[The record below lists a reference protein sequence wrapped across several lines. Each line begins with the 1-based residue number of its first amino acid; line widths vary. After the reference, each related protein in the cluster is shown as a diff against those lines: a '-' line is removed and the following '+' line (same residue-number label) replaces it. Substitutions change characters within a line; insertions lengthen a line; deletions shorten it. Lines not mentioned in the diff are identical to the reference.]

1 MGHLTT
7 RDAYKNLEERI
18 NWFTQGAPPSE
29 TLYKILQVLYT
40 EKEAKWVALL
50 PVRPFTLKRAARIW
64 GTTEAKAEKLLDHLC
79 DKALLVDSDYHGERQ
94 FVMPPPMAGF
104 IEFALMRT
112 RGDIDQKYL
121 SELYY
126 QYMNVEEDFVKDLFY
141 ATETRLGRVFVQEPV
156 LTNDKMNHILDYERA
171 THIVKEARY
180 IGLGTCYCRHK
191 MYHNGHPCEIDAP
204 WDVCLTFD
212 NVARSLAEHGGYAR
226 LISKEE
232 AMDALERSYAS
243 NLVQIGENVRE
254 HPAFI
259 CNCCGCCCE
268 ALQAARRFSP
278 MQPVATT
285 NYIPEV
291 SLEKCVGCGKCAE
304 VCPILA
310 ISLKEEMAEEQTR
323 KTERQEAGR
332 SEGMIRAAGGT
343 EGMVQAAGG
352 TEGMVQAAGGTE
364 SMVRVTGESGTG
376 TQGISGARKVK
387 KHARIDTEICL
398 GCGVCAR
405 NCPTKAIELKH
416 RPIQVITPVNSTH
429 RFVLQAIEKGTLQ
442 NLIFDN
448 QAFANHRAMAA
459 VFGTILKLPPVK
471 QALASKQFKSVYLDR
486 LLSMQKKAGK
496 AGKG

>member
-7 RDAYKNLEERI
+7 KDAYKNLEERI

-50 PVRPFTLKRAARIW
+50 PVRPFNLKKAAKIW
-64 GTTEAKAEKLLDHLC
+64 GTTEAKAEKLLDRLC
-79 DKALLVDSDYHGERQ
+79 EKALLVDSDYHGQRQ

-126 QYMNVEEDFVKDLFY
+126 QYMNVEEDFVKDLFF
-141 ATETRLGRVFVQEPV
+141 ATETRLGRVYVQESV

-171 THIVKEARY
+171 THIVDEAKY

-191 MYHNGHPCEIDAP
+191 MYHAGHPCEINAP

-212 NVARSLAEHGGYAR
+212 NVARSLAENGDYAR

-232 AMDALERSYAS
+232 AKEVLERSYES

-268 ALQAARRFSP
+268 ALQAARKFSP

-285 NYIPEV
+285 NYIPKI
-291 SLEKCVGCGKCAE
+291 SLEKCIACGKCAK

-310 ISLKEEMAEEQTR
+310 IAMEENGTDSR
-323 KTERQEAGR
+323 KRPVINE
-332 SEGMIRAAGGT
+332 
-343 EGMVQAAGG
+343 
-352 TEGMVQAAGGTE
+352 
-364 SMVRVTGESGTG
+364 
-376 TQGISGARKVK
+376 
-387 KHARIDTEICL
+387 EICL

-405 NCPTKAIELKH
+405 NCPAKAIELER

-459 VFGTILKLPPVK
+459 VFGTILRLPPMK
-471 QALASKQFKSVYLDR
+471 QALASKQFKSVYLDK
-486 LLSMQKKAGK
+486 LLEVYGKKK
-496 AGKG
+496 K

>member
-7 RDAYKNLEERI
+7 RDAYRNLSDRI
-18 NWFTQGAPPSE
+18 NWFTQGAPASE

-50 PVRPFTLKRAARIW
+50 PVRPFTVAKAARVW
-64 GTTEAKAEKLLDHLC
+64 GTTEGKAEKLLDHLC
-79 DKALLVDSDYHGERQ
+79 EKALLVDSWHNGVRK

-121 SELYY
+121 GELYY
-126 QYMNVEEDFVKDLFY
+126 QYMNVEEDFIKDLFF
-141 ATETRLGRVFVQEPV
+141 ATETKLGRVYVQEPV
-156 LTNDKMNHILDYERA
+156 LTNDKANHILDYEKA
-171 THIVKEARY
+171 THIVEEAEY
-180 IGLGTCYCRHK
+180 IGLGLCYCRHK
-191 MYHNGHPCEIDAP
+191 MYHAGHPCEINAP

-212 NVARSLAEHGGYAR
+212 NVARSLAEHGQYAR

-232 AMDALERSYAS
+232 ALDALERSYAS

-268 ALQAARRFSP
+268 ALQAARKFSP

-285 NYIPEV
+285 SYIPEI
-291 SLEKCVGCGKCAE
+291 SEEICKGCGKCAK

-310 ISLKEEMAEEQTR
+310 ISMEEGENGR
-323 KTERQEAGR
+323 KKAVVDR
-332 SEGMIRAAGGT
+332 
-343 EGMVQAAGG
+343 
-352 TEGMVQAAGGTE
+352 
-364 SMVRVTGESGTG
+364 
-376 TQGISGARKVK
+376 
-387 KHARIDTEICL
+387 DICL

-405 NCPTKAIELKH
+405 NCSVKAIELK
-416 RPIQVITPVNSTH
+416 RRKEQIITPVNSTH

-448 QAFANHRAMAA
+448 QAFASHRAMAA
-459 VFGTILKLPPVK
+459 VFGAILELSPVK
-471 QALASKQFKSVYLDR
+471 QALASKQLKSVYLDK
-486 LLSMQKKAGK
+486 LLSLHKKRHRR
-496 AGKG
+496 

>member
-7 RDAYKNLEERI
+7 KDAYKNLEERI

-50 PVRPFTLKRAARIW
+50 PVRPFTAKKAAKIW
-64 GTTEAKAEKLLDHLC
+64 GTSEAKAEKFLNHLC
-79 DKALLVDSDYHGERQ
+79 EKALLVDSYHNGERK

-126 QYMNVEEDFVKDLFY
+126 QYMNVEEDFVKDLFF

-156 LTNDKMNHILDYERA
+156 LGNDKMNHILDFERA
-171 THIVKEARY
+171 THIVEEAKY

-191 MYHNGHPCEIDAP
+191 AYHAGHPCEIDAP
-204 WDVCLTFD
+204 WEVCLTFD
-212 NVARSLAEHGGYAR
+212 NVARSLSEHGGYAR

-232 AMDALERSYAS
+232 AKEVLQLSYES

-268 ALQAARRFSP
+268 ALQAARKFSP

-285 NYIPEV
+285 NYIPEI
-291 SLEKCVGCGKCAE
+291 EKKTCVGCSKCE
-304 VCPILA
+304 KVCPILA
-310 ISLKEEMAEEQTR
+310 ISMAEEEMQEGR
-323 KTERQEAGR
+323 KKRWA
-332 SEGMIRAAGGT
+332 S
-343 EGMVQAAGG
+343 V
-352 TEGMVQAAGGTE
+352 
-364 SMVRVTGESGTG
+364 
-376 TQGISGARKVK
+376 
-387 KHARIDTEICL
+387 DTEICL
-398 GCGVCAR
+398 DCGVCAR
-405 NCPTKAIELKH
+405 NCPTGAIALKR
-416 RPIQVITPVNSTH
+416 RPVQIITPVNSTH

-459 VFGTILKLPPVK
+459 VFAAILKLSPIK
-471 QALASKQFKSVYLDR
+471 QAMASKQFKSIYLDK
-486 LLSMQKKAGK
+486 LLSMQKKQ
-496 AGKG
+496 

>member
-1 MGHLTT
+1 MMKYVEAELEKEGETLMGHLTT
-7 RDAYKNLEERI
+7 KDAYKNLEERI

-29 TLYKILQVLYT
+29 TLYQILQVLYT
-40 EKEAKWVALL
+40 EKEAKWVARL
-50 PVRPFTLKRAARIW
+50 PVRPFTLKRAAKVW
-64 GTTEAKAEKLLDHLC
+64 GTTEAKAEKLLNHLC
-79 DKALLVDSDYHGERQ
+79 AKALLVDSDYHGERQ

-126 QYMNVEEDFVKDLFY
+126 QYMNVEEDFVKDLFFT
-141 ATETRLGRVFVQEPV
+141 TETRLGRVYVQEPV
-156 LTNDKMNHILDYERA
+156 LTNDKTNHILDYERA
-171 THIVKEARY
+171 THIGV
-180 IGLGTCYCRHK
+180 GTCYCRHK
-191 MYHNGHPCEIDAP
+191 AYHAGHPCEIDAP

-212 NVARSLAEHGGYAR
+212 NVARSLAENGGYAR

-232 AMDALERSYAS
+232 AKDVLERSYAS

-268 ALQAARRFSP
+268 ALQAARRFAP

-291 SLEKCVGCGKCAE
+291 SDEKCIHCGKCSK

-310 ISLKEEMAEEQTR
+310 IAMEEGKPPA
-323 KTERQEAGR
+323 
-332 SEGMIRAAGGT
+332 
-343 EGMVQAAGG
+343 
-352 TEGMVQAAGGTE
+352 
-364 SMVRVTGESGTG
+364 
-376 TQGISGARKVK
+376 
-387 KHARIDTEICL
+387 IDKEICL

-405 NCPTKAIELKH
+405 NCPTKAIELKR

-442 NLIFDN
+442 NLVFDN

-459 VFGTILKLPPVK
+459 VFGTILKLPPLK
-471 QALASKQFKSVYLDR
+471 QAMASRQFKSVYLDK
-486 LLSMQKKAGK
+486 LLSLHKKEK
-496 AGKG
+496 Q

>member
-1 MGHLTT
+1 MGHLTA

-18 NWFTQGAPPSE
+18 NWFTQGAPPSD

-40 EKEAKWVALL
+40 EKEAKWTALL
-50 PVRPFTLKRAARIW
+50 PVRPFTLKKAAKIW

-79 DKALLVDSDYHGERQ
+79 EKALLVDSEYHGQRQ

-121 SELYY
+121 SNLYY
-126 QYMNVEEDFVKDLFY
+126 QYMNVEEDFIKDLFF
-141 ATETRLGRVFVQEPV
+141 ATETKLGRVFVQEPV
-156 LTNDKMNHILDYERA
+156 LTNPQTNHILDYERA
-171 THIVKEARY
+171 SHIIEEAKY

-191 MYHNGHPCEIDAP
+191 MYHAGHPCEIQAP

-212 NVARSLAEHGGYAR
+212 NVARSLSEHGEYTR

-232 AMDALERSYAS
+232 AKDVLERSYAS

-268 ALQAARRFSP
+268 ALQAARHFSP

-285 NYIPEV
+285 NYIPKI
-291 SLEKCVGCGKCAE
+291 SDQTCIGCGKCAK

-310 ISLKEEMAEEQTR
+310 ISLNKEEHN
-323 KTERQEAGR
+323 
-332 SEGMIRAAGGT
+332 
-343 EGMVQAAGG
+343 
-352 TEGMVQAAGGTE
+352 
-364 SMVRVTGESGTG
+364 
-376 TQGISGARKVK
+376 K
-387 KHARIDTEICL
+387 KRPVIDTEICL

-405 NCPTKAIELKH
+405 NCPTEAIHLER
-416 RPIQVITPVNSTH
+416 RPVQVITPVNSTH

-459 VFGTILKLPPVK
+459 VFGTILKLPPLK
-471 QALASKQFKSVYLDR
+471 QALASKQFKSIYLDK
-486 LLSMQKKAGK
+486 LLSGQNRKKTYSS
-496 AGKG
+496 

>member
-7 RDAYKNLEERI
+7 KDAYKSLEERI

-50 PVRPFTLKRAARIW
+50 PVRPFTLKKAAKIW

-79 DKALLVDSDYHGERQ
+79 EKALLVDSEHNGERQ

-126 QYMNVEEDFVKDLFY
+126 QYMNVEEDFVKDLFF
-141 ATETRLGRVFVQEPV
+141 ATETRLGRVYVQEPV
-156 LTNDKMNHILDYERA
+156 LTNDKTNHILDHERA
-171 THIVKEARY
+171 THIVEEARY

-191 MYHNGHPCEIDAP
+191 MYHAGHPCEINAP
-204 WDVCLTFD
+204 WEVCMTFD
-212 NVARSLAEHGGYAR
+212 NVARSLAEHGGYAK

-232 AMDALERSYAS
+232 AKEVLELSYES

-285 NYIPEV
+285 NYIPKV
-291 SLEKCVGCGKCAE
+291 TLDPCVGCGKCAK

-310 ISLKEEMAEEQTR
+310 ISMIEQ
-323 KTERQEAGR
+323 EPGA
-332 SEGMIRAAGGT
+332 
-343 EGMVQAAGG
+343 
-352 TEGMVQAAGGTE
+352 
-364 SMVRVTGESGTG
+364 SG
-376 TQGISGARKVK
+376 KK
-387 KHARIDTEICL
+387 KHPVIDEEICL

-405 NCPTKAIELKH
+405 NCPTKAITLER
-416 RPIQVITPVNSTH
+416 RPIQIITPVNSTH

-442 NLIFDN
+442 NLVFDN

-459 VFGTILKLPPVK
+459 VFGTILKLPPLQ
-471 QALASKQFKSVYLDR
+471 QAMASKQFKSIYLDKV
-486 LLSMQKKAGK
+486 LSMYQKKK
-496 AGKG
+496 KTDK

>member
-141 ATETRLGRVFVQEPV
+141 ATETKLGRVFVQEPV

-171 THIVKEARY
+171 THMVKEARY

-191 MYHNGHPCEIDAP
+191 MYHNGRPCEIDAP

-291 SLEKCVGCGKCAE
+291 SLEKCVGCGKCAK

-310 ISLKEEMAEEQTR
+310 ISLKEEMEEEQTR
-323 KTERQEAGR
+323 ETERQEDGR
-332 SEGMIRAAGGT
+332 EKNMAQAARRA
-343 EGMVQAAGG
+343 ENMVQ
-352 TEGMVQAAGGTE
+352 EVE
-364 SMVRVTGESGTG
+364 ESGTG

-405 NCPTKAIELKH
+405 NCPAKAIELKR

-471 QALASKQFKSVYLDR
+471 QALAGKQFKSVYLDR

>member
-7 RDAYKNLEERI
+7 RDVYKNLSDRI
-18 NWFTQGAPPSE
+18 NWFTQGAPATE
-29 TLYKILQVLYT
+29 TLYKILEVLYT
-40 EKEAKWVALL
+40 EKEAKWAARL
-50 PVRPFTLKRAARIW
+50 PVRPFSIKRAARIW

-79 DKALLVDSDYHGERQ
+79 QKALLVDSYQGEERR

-126 QYMNVEEDFVKDLFY
+126 QYMNVEEDFIKDLFY
-141 ATETRLGRVFVQEPV
+141 ATETKLGRVYVQEPV
-156 LTNDKMNHILDYERA
+156 LTNENANYILDYERA
-171 THIVKEARY
+171 EHIVEEAEY
-180 IGLGTCYCRHK
+180 IGVGLCYCRHR
-191 MYHNGHPCEIDAP
+191 MMHAGHPCEIDAP
-204 WDVCLTFD
+204 LDVCLTFD
-212 NVARSLAEHGGYAR
+212 NVARSLAQNGDYAR

-232 AMDALERSYAS
+232 ARDVLERSYAH

-278 MQPVATT
+278 MQPVSTT
-285 NYIPEV
+285 NYLPEV
-291 SLEKCVGCGKCAE
+291 QKEKCIGCGKCAK
-304 VCPILA
+304 VCPVLA
-310 ISLKEEMAEEQTR
+310 IEM
-323 KTERQEAGR
+323 KD
-332 SEGMIRAAGGT
+332 
-343 EGMVQAAGG
+343 
-352 TEGMVQAAGGTE
+352 
-364 SMVRVTGESGTG
+364 
-376 TQGISGARKVK
+376 K
-387 KHARIDTEICL
+387 KAVIDEDICL

-405 NCPTKAIELKH
+405 NCAPKAIEMKR
-416 RPIQVITPVNSTH
+416 RPVQIITPVNSTH

-459 VFGTILKLPPVK
+459 VFSTILNLPPLK
-471 QALASKQFKSVYLDR
+471 QALASKQLKSIYLDR
-486 LLSMQKKAGK
+486 LLSSFEKKK
-496 AGKG
+496 

>member
-1 MGHLTT
+1 MGHLTA
-7 RDAYKNLEERI
+7 RDAYLNLSDRI
-18 NWFTQGAPPSE
+18 NWFTQGAPESE

-40 EKEAKWVALL
+40 EKEAKWVSLL
-50 PVRPFTLKRAARIW
+50 PVRPFTAKKAAKIW
-64 GTTEAKAEKLLDHLC
+64 GTTEYRAEKLLEHLC
-79 DKALLVDSDYHGERQ
+79 EKALLVDSWHEGVRK

-126 QYMNVEEDFVKDLFY
+126 QYMHVEEDFIKDLFF
-141 ATETRLGRVFVQEPV
+141 ATETKLGRVYVQEPV
-156 LTNDKMNHILDYERA
+156 LTNDKTNHILDYERA
-171 THIVKEARY
+171 THIIEEAEH
-180 IGLGTCYCRHK
+180 IGLGLCYCRHK
-191 MYHNGHPCEIDAP
+191 MSHAGQPCEINAP

-212 NVARSLAEHGGYAR
+212 NVARSLSEHGEYAR

-232 AMDALERSYAS
+232 ALDALQRSYES

-285 NYIPEV
+285 NYIPHIEIE
-291 SLEKCVGCGKCAE
+291 SCVGCGKCAK
-304 VCPILA
+304 VCPVLA
-310 ISLKEEMAEEQTR
+310 ISMEAKEDG
-323 KTERQEAGR
+323 KK
-332 SEGMIRAAGGT
+332 RAVLD
-343 EGMVQAAGG
+343 E
-352 TEGMVQAAGGTE
+352 
-364 SMVRVTGESGTG
+364 
-376 TQGISGARKVK
+376 
-387 KHARIDTEICL
+387 EICL

-405 NCPTKAIELKH
+405 NCNFKSIEMKQRPKH
-416 RPIQVITPVNSTH
+416 IITPVNSTH

-442 NLIFDN
+442 NLVFDN

-459 VFGTILKLPPVK
+459 LFAAILKLPPMK
-471 QALASKQFKSVYLDR
+471 QALASKQFKSIYLDR
-486 LLSMQKKAGK
+486 LISHYSKYPSGEGVQTSAKD
-496 AGKG
+496 